1 MFKPLVSDGISDLFK
16 ALGQGECCSIL
27 MQIDSPKMINEIRV
41 TKLPEVKKSI
51 ALLLDN
57 DLIEADKVRQYDI
70 YKPTSLGK
78 FMQQVIQELE
88 DKRFR
93 IKGVRR
99 LVVNKY
105 TMEDYQELVAMPLNK
120 KILRLQGTMAKI
132 VRDAIPVMD
141 SQYDHRTNAYR
152 LLNIIK
158 EEFTLAGTVA
168 KSKKKSNMKIS
179 PKTIEQFPEIFDEW
193 KKAGCYNPDAIVQ
206 YPFAIWTKE
215 DIDKYFER
223 MSKRSKR

>member
-1 MFKPLVSDGISDLFK
+1 MFKPLVSPEISDIFE
-16 ALGQGECCSIL
+16 ALGQGECCSVL

-41 TKLPEVKKSI
+41 ARLPKIKDSI
-51 ALLLDN
+51 SLLLKN
-57 DLIEADKVRQYDI
+57 GLIEADKIRQYDI
-70 YKPTSLGK
+70 YKPTSLGT
-78 FMQQVIQELE
+78 FIQQVIQELE

-99 LVVNKY
+99 LRRDKY
-105 TMEDYQELVAMPLNK
+105 TMEDYNELINMSLNE

-158 EEFTLAGTVA
+158 ENFTLAGTVA
-168 KSKKKSNMKIS
+168 KSKKKPNMKIS
-179 PKTIEQFPEIFDEW
+179 PKTIEDFPEIFDEW
-193 KKAGCYNPDAIVQ
+193 KKNGCYNPDTIIQ

-215 DIDKYFER
+215 DIDKYYEK
-223 MSKRSKR
+223 MSKERR

>member
-1 MFKPLVSDGISDLFK
+1 MFKPLVSPEISDIFE
-16 ALGQGECCSIL
+16 ALGQGECCSVL

-41 TKLPEVKKSI
+41 ARLPKIKDSI
-51 ALLLDN
+51 SLLLKN
-57 DLIEADKVRQYDI
+57 GLIEADKIRQYDI
-70 YKPTSLGK
+70 YKPTSLGT
-78 FMQQVIQELE
+78 FIQQVIQELE
-88 DKRFR
+88 DKRFK

-99 LVVNKY
+99 LKRDKY
-105 TMEDYQELVAMPLNK
+105 TMEDYTELVSMSLNE
-120 KILRLQGTMAKI
+120 KILRLQGTMTKI

-158 EEFTLAGTVA
+158 ENFTLAGTVA

-179 PKTIEQFPEIFDEW
+179 PKTIEDFPEIFDEW
-193 KKAGCYNPDAIVQ
+193 KKNGCYNPEAIIQ

-215 DIDKYFER
+215 DIDKYYEKLSKER
-223 MSKRSKR
+223 R

>member
-1 MFKPLVSDGISDLFK
+1 MFKPLVSPEISDIFE
-16 ALGQGECCSIL
+16 ALGQGECCSVL

-41 TKLPEVKKSI
+41 ARLPKIKDSI
-51 ALLLDN
+51 SLLLKN
-57 DLIEADKVRQYDI
+57 GLIEADKIRQYDI
-70 YKPTSLGK
+70 YKPTSLGT
-78 FMQQVIQELE
+78 FIQQVIQELE

-99 LVVNKY
+99 LKRDKY
-105 TMEDYQELVAMPLNK
+105 TMEDYTELVSMSLNE

-141 SQYDHRTNAYR
+141 SQFNHRTNAYR

-158 EEFTLAGTVA
+158 ENFTLAGTVA

-179 PKTIEQFPEIFDEW
+179 PKTIEDFPEIFDDW
-193 KKAGCYNPDAIVQ
+193 KKQGCYNPDVIVQ

-215 DIDKYFER
+215 DIDKYYEIMEEGR
-223 MSKRSKR
+223 

>member
-1 MFKPLVSDGISDLFK
+1 MFKPLVSPEISDIFE
-16 ALGQGECCSIL
+16 ALGQGECCSVL

-41 TKLPEVKKSI
+41 TKLPEVKKSV
-51 ALLLDN
+51 ALLLKN
-57 DLIEADKVRQYDI
+57 GLIEADKIRQYDI
-70 YKPTSLGK
+70 YKPTSLGT
-78 FMQQVIQELE
+78 FIQQVIQELE

-99 LVVNKY
+99 LKKDKY
-105 TMEDYQELVAMPLNK
+105 TMEDYTELVNMSLNE

-141 SQYDHRTNAYR
+141 SQFNHRTNAYR

-179 PKTIEQFPEIFDEW
+179 PKTIEDFPEIFEDW
-193 KKAGCYNPDAIVQ
+193 KKNGCYNPDAIIQ

-215 DIDKYFER
+215 DIDKYYEKLSKER
-223 MSKRSKR
+223 R